1 MPKTGHFTAF
11 SEGLDQGGQCKM
23 TATITQFEEFVSIR
37 GKEPMTKILFKE
49 LSYKII
55 GAAMEVHRIL
65 GPGFLEAVYEAAL
78 AHELTLQGIPFE
90 RQKEL
95 PVYYKGQLVGHYVA
109 DFVIDGQIILELKA
123 VSALTKAHEA
133 QAHNYLAATGLS
145 LAILLNCGADSLQQK
160 RIVR

>member
-1 MPKTGHFTAF
+1 
-11 SEGLDQGGQCKM
+11 
-23 TATITQFEEFVSIR
+23 
-37 GKEPMTKILFKE
+37 MTKILFKE

-55 GAAMEVHRIL
+55 GAAMEVHRVL

-78 AHELTLQGIPFE
+78 AHELTLRGIPFE

-123 VSALTKAHEA
+123 VSGLTKAHEA
-133 QAHNYLAATGLS
+133 QAHNYLTATGLR
-145 LAILLNCGADSLQQK
+145 LAILINFADSLQQK

>member
-1 MPKTGHFTAF
+1 
-11 SEGLDQGGQCKM
+11 
-23 TATITQFEEFVSIR
+23 
-37 GKEPMTKILFKE
+37 MTKILFKE
-49 LSYKII
+49 LAYKII

-95 PVYYKGQLVGHYVA
+95 PVYYKDQLVGHYVA

-133 QAHNYLAATGLS
+133 QAHNYLAATGLR
-145 LAILLNCGADSLQQK
+145 LAILINFGADSLQQK

>member
-1 MPKTGHFTAF
+1 
-11 SEGLDQGGQCKM
+11 M

-78 AHELTLQGIPFE
+78 AHELTLRGIPFE

-109 DFVIDGQIILELKA
+109 DFVVDGQIILELKA

-133 QAHNYLAATGLS
+133 QAHNYLAATGLR
-145 LAILLNCGADSLQQK
+145 LAILLNFGAESLQQK